1 METHCRNFFYS
12 KLQQNDLVKPGHSPL
27 EPASIINPLKACDQ
41 CRLRSREGDGFTKK
55 AQNDAFRTP
64 NSKRRTRIHPSSTE
78 PTCFVPFQH
87 NFPME
92 PPPGRLYSAKS
103 SPRACGVRFSR
114 FSHPIL
120 R

>member
-1 METHCRNFFYS
+1 MSVFSRSNIGNPLSKFFLFKIAAEWS
-12 KLQQNDLVKPGHSPL
+12 GEVGPFS
-27 EPASIINPLKACDQ
+27 ARAIINPLKACDQ

-92 PPPGRLYSAKS
+92 PPPGRLYSAKI
-103 SPRACGVRFSR
+103 SPRACGVR
-114 FSHPIL
+114 
-120 R
+120 